1 MTVEGFEDLKAL
13 VKQGV
18 YVKATGFGRIEV
30 EPIAAIKELIDINPD
45 AIMFGT
51 DLPSTRAKRPFSE
64 QDIEL
69 TQKHFDEETQE
80 KIFYKNALKF
90 YKFQNENRI
99 CSSGKRIYKLSIIFI
114 MRFDISLNKNIIK
127 LYPNVYSY

>member
-18 YVKATGFGRIEV
+18 YVKAKGFGRIEV

-69 TQKHFDEETQE
+69 IQS
-80 KIFYKNALKF
+80 ILM
-90 YKFQNENRI
+90 
-99 CSSGKRIYKLSIIFI
+99 KRHKRRSFI
-114 MRFDISLNKNIIK
+114 KMH
-127 LYPNVYSY
+127 

>member
-18 YVKATGFGRIEV
+18 YVKATGFERIEV
-30 EPIAAIKELIDINPD
+30 EPVAAIKELIDINPD

-64 QDIEL
+64 RDIEL
-69 TQKHFDEETQE
+69 IQKHFDEETQE

-90 YKFQNENRI
+90 YRI
-99 CSSGKRIYKLSIIFI
+99 SE
-114 MRFDISLNKNIIK
+114 
-127 LYPNVYSY
+127 

>member
-1 MTVEGFEDLKAL
+1 MTVEGFEDLKAS

-18 YVKATGFGRIEV
+18 YVKAKGFGRIEV

-69 TQKHFDEETQE
+69 IQKHFDEETQE

-90 YKFQNENRI
+90 YRI
-99 CSSGKRIYKLSIIFI
+99 SE
-114 MRFDISLNKNIIK
+114 
-127 LYPNVYSY
+127 

>member
-18 YVKATGFGRIEV
+18 YVKAGFGRIEV

-51 DLPSTRAKRPFSE
+51 DLPSTRAKRPFVN
-64 QDIEL
+64 
-69 TQKHFDEETQE
+69 
-80 KIFYKNALKF
+80 KI
-90 YKFQNENRI
+90 
-99 CSSGKRIYKLSIIFI
+99 LS
-114 MRFDISLNKNIIK
+114 
-127 LYPNVYSY
+127 

>member
-1 MTVEGFEDLKAL
+1 ML
-13 VKQGV
+13 
-18 YVKATGFGRIEV
+18 KATGFGRIEV

-69 TQKHFDEETQE
+69 IQKHFDEETQE
-80 KIFYKNALKF
+80 KIFYKNTLKIL
-90 YKFQNENRI
+90 QNFRMKIEFVVVENEYI
-99 CSSGKRIYKLSIIFI
+99 
-114 MRFDISLNKNIIK
+114 N
-127 LYPNVYSY
+127 YP

>member
-18 YVKATGFGRIEV
+18 YVKAKGFGRIEV
-30 EPIAAIKELIDINPD
+30 EPIAIKELIDINPD

-69 TQKHFDEETQE
+69 IQAF
-80 KIFYKNALKF
+80 
-90 YKFQNENRI
+90 
-99 CSSGKRIYKLSIIFI
+99 
-114 MRFDISLNKNIIK
+114 
-127 LYPNVYSY
+127 

>member
-30 EPIAAIKELIDINPD
+30 EPIAIKELIDINPD

-80 KIFYKNALKF
+80 KIFYK
-90 YKFQNENRI
+90 
-99 CSSGKRIYKLSIIFI
+99 
-114 MRFDISLNKNIIK
+114 MH
-127 LYPNVYSY
+127 